1 MRKFIIL
8 FVGLFVAF
16 GLCGCASLGE
26 LAQDIQE
33 IDATTE
39 ISAIDSLVKDVVD
52 NPWDDIVSVG
62 LGYLLA
68 LLRRKYKVYKGA
80 R

>member
-1 MRKFIIL
+1 MRKFIVL
-8 FVGLFVAF
+8 FVGLFVVLN
-16 GLCGCASLGE
+16 LCGCASLGE
-26 LAQDIQE
+26 IAQDIQE

-39 ISAIDSLVKDVVD
+39 ISAVDSLVKDVVD

-62 LGYLLA
+62 LGYILA
-68 LLRRKYKVYKGA
+68 LLRRKYKVSKGA